1 MNIRFIF
8 KLSKSILAL
17 LLLFSFIKPVVI
29 NAEDRLKVGILQYVE
44 HEALD
49 AARQGFEDRLNES
62 SLADQIEIDVQNANG
77 DQSNLQSISEKLVR
91 DNDILFAI
99 ATPAAQALAIAEQT
113 KPIFF
118 AAVTDPVEAGLVDSN
133 EKPGRNLSGTSDQ
146 APIEDQV
153 ALLRAGFPEIKTVGM
168 IYNASEVNSQ
178 IQAERAQE
186 LLGAE
191 GIQVEVETVVSTND
205 IAQALNS
212 LLNKVD
218 AMFMVTDNTIDSAIS
233 LVGDMAKE
241 KNIPTIGSSSSVVEA
256 NGLATVSNSYYDYGV
271 QTADMLIRM
280 LEENLSISEIP
291 VEFGKDYKVII
302 NDEFAE
308 AIGVDGQ
315 ALRESYEALDK
326 E

>member
-29 NAEDRLKVGILQYVE
+29 NAEDRVKVGILQYVE

-49 AARQGFEDRLNES
+49 AARQGFEDRLNET

-186 LLGAE
+186 LLDAE

-280 LEENLSISEIP
+280 LEENLSISEIS

>member
-1 MNIRFIF
+1 MKTRFLRT
-8 KLSKSILAL
+8 LSQWLFMGLAFL
-17 LLLFSFIKPVVI
+17 CLVQPVAVQAQDVI
-29 NAEDRLKVGILQYVE
+29 KVGILQYVE

-49 AARQGFEDRLNES
+49 AAREGFIDRLEES
-62 SLADQIEIDVQNANG
+62 DYADRIEIDVQNANG

-91 DNDILFAI
+91 ENDILYAI
-99 ATPAAQALAIAEQT
+99 ATPAAQALAIAEES

-118 AAVTDPVEAGLVDSN
+118 AAVTDAEEAGLVDSN
-133 EKPGRNLSGTSDQ
+133 EKPGRNISGTSDQ
-146 APIEDQV
+146 APVEDQV
-153 ALLRAGFPEIKTVGM
+153 ALLRAGFPEAETVGL

-178 IQAERAQE
+178 IQAEQAIE
-186 LLGAE
+186 LLEAE
-191 GIQVEVETVVSTND
+191 GLQVEVATVVSTND

-241 KNIPTIGSSSSVVEA
+241 KNIPTIGSSSTVVEA

-280 LEENLSISEIP
+280 LDEDLSISDMP
-291 VEFGKDYKVII
+291 VEFGQNYQVII
-302 NDEFAE
+302 NEDFAE
-308 AIGVDGQ
+308 AIGVDAQ
-315 ALRESYEALDK
+315 ALRQSFEALEK

>member
-17 LLLFSFIKPVVI
+17 LLLFSFINPTGI
-29 NAEDRLKVGILQYVE
+29 HAEDRVKVGILQYVE

-62 SLADQIEIDVQNANG
+62 SLAEQIEIDVQNANG

-91 DNDILFAI
+91 DNDILYAI

-153 ALLRAGFPEIKTVGM
+153 ALLRAGFPEAKTVGM

-186 LLGAE
+186 LLNAE

-205 IAQALNS
+205 IAQALNA

-241 KNIPTIGSSSSVVEA
+241 KNIPTIGSSNSVVEA

-280 LEENLSISEIP
+280 LEENLSISEMP
-291 VEFGKDYKVII
+291 VEFGKDYQVII

-308 AIGVDGQ
+308 SIGVDAQ